1 MQIIVLVFW
10 QNYMLFLA
18 IHIVGMLLANLLINQ
33 QAKQRYPMLTWRSSQ
48 RIPETIKQKLRENV
62 LGNISAKVGVII
74 VNGTDNLLISKYL
87 GLSAL
92 GVYTNYALIVQGL
105 SSLVAQ
111 VMAAIVG
118 VFGHIGVTEI
128 VAQQQVAYYRNLCL
142 IALVSTVLSG
152 GSFTVMQDF
161 IRLVFGPACVLP
173 DFTTFLI
180 VINLGFTML
189 RQANLSFAA
198 ALGLFWTMRYKFL
211 IEAGVNLGTSLWLIT
226 QTDLEINAVLPG
238 NIISNL
244 VVNFC

>member
-1 MQIIVLVFW
+1 MFYLYVIGNARSLFIADQRAYVNNINQVSCRFIQNIMQIIVLVFW

-48 RIPETIKQKLRENV
+48 RVPETIKQKLRENV

-74 VNGTDNLLISKYL
+74 VNGTDNLLIFKYL

-92 GVYTNYALIVQGL
+92 GVYTNYALIVQGV

-118 VFGHIGVTEI
+118 VFGHIGITEI

-161 IRLVFGPACVLP
+161 IRLVFGPC
-173 DFTTFLI
+173 D
-180 VINLGFTML
+180 INF
-189 RQANLSFAA
+189 
-198 ALGLFWTMRYKFL
+198 
-211 IEAGVNLGTSLWLIT
+211 
-226 QTDLEINAVLPG
+226 
-238 NIISNL
+238 
-244 VVNFC
+244 